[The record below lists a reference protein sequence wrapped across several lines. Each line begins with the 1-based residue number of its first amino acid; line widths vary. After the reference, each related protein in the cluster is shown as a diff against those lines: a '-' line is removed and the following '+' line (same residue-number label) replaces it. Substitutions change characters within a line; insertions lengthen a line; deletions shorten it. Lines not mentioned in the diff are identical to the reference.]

1 VVSNV
6 QWADRKRAAH
16 KPLELDVETEF
27 ILNIMAFF
35 LFSGG
40 IALLIFGGSLIL
52 LSIGRQIGR
61 RYLARQGTESM
72 AGLNAVEGAVF
83 ALMGLLLAFAIS
95 GALQRFDERRALI
108 LQEASAIAT
117 AGDRLQLLD
126 ASAQQELKPLL
137 VAYAEARLAIYKAPI
152 EFSVT
157 DETAVYSPE
166 AVQAAAQARQAL
178 WKAAAARCPFGISN
192 TGCVLALPA
201 LSAMFEAALLRRGG
215 NERHPPRAIYI
226 MLFGLALGASLLAG
240 FSMAAAKSQ
249 SPVHML
255 TFATA
260 LAVTLYIVTD
270 IEFPRMGLIRVDHFD
285 HFLEDVIRVLK
296 AN

>member
-1 VVSNV
+1 
-6 QWADRKRAAH
+6 
-16 KPLELDVETEF
+16 LEWDVETE
-27 ILNIMAFF
+27 LAQKVMMFF

-40 IALLIFGGSLIL
+40 IAVLIFGGSLVL
-52 LSIGRQIGR
+52 LHVGRQIGQ
-61 RYLARQGTESM
+61 RYLDRQGADSM

-95 GALQRFDERRALI
+95 GALQRFDERRGLI

-117 AGDRLQLLD
+117 AGDRLRLLD
-126 ASAQQELKPLL
+126 REAQDELMPIL
-137 VAYAEARLAIYKAPI
+137 VAYAEARLSAYKAPI
-152 EFSVT
+152 TFSFAN
-157 DETAVYSPE
+157 EAAVYAPE
-166 AVQAAAQARQAL
+166 ALRAAAEARKRL
-178 WKAAAARCPFGISN
+178 WNAAAARCPFGISN

-201 LSAMFEAALLRRGG
+201 LSTMFEVALNRRGA
-215 NERHPPRAIYI
+215 NERHPPQAIYL

-249 SPVHML
+249 SLVHMV

-270 IEFPRMGLIRVDHFD
+270 IEFPRMGLIRVDYCD
-285 HFLEDVIRVLK
+285 HFIEDVIRELK
-296 AN
+296 AASP